1 MQTLQ
6 ELISQKKSEN
16 LFKKE
21 FNSQR
26 AELFSQLYQIYELD
40 FKKQTWKNYLKWL
53 KEKRFKHSK
62 EKVQEYKKIMYKKIT
77 VASFCSFWL
86 SHIPTEDLYYLL
98 SIAKD
103 MQNRNQ
109 SFNKW
114 LFYNLK
120 VLQDK

>member
-1 MQTLQ
+1 MQSLQ
-6 ELISQKKSEN
+6 ELISQKKAEN

-21 FNSQR
+21 FKSQR
-26 AELFSQLYQIYELD
+26 AELLSQLYFIYELD
-40 FKKQTWKNYLKWL
+40 FKKQTWKNYIKWL
-53 KEKRFKHSK
+53 RSNGREHCSLN
-62 EKVQEYKKIMYKKIT
+62 VIEYKKIMYKKIT

-86 SHIPTEDLYYLL
+86 SHIPTEDLFYLV